1 MAQDYRLSCAFN
13 LELLKESRQ
22 QMNIEKQNIKDKAPC
37 GRCETNNTSYCDP
50 HHCKKY
56 LKWRNAYR
64 DRREQKGK
72 QVDYK

>member
-1 MAQDYRLSCAFN
+1 
-13 LELLKESRQ
+13 
-22 QMNIEKQNIKDKAPC
+22 MNIEKQNKKDKAPC
-37 GRCETNNTSYCDP
+37 GKCEANNTSYCDP

-72 QVDYK
+72 LVDYK